1 MILTLAEVYRYAEDH
16 DISIHDFRFK
26 KILAMSVPDHI
37 AIDYTKI
44 SDERQE
50 KNVLM
55 HEISHNE
62 TGTFYG
68 LQLPLESKERLEYR
82 ARKWAWLRLIPAEEL
97 KQAIAAGCTEVWDLA
112 EYFDL
117 PEEQVAEA
125 VAYYQE
131 NGTI

>member
-1 MILTLAEVYRYAEDH
+1 MTLAEVYQYAEDH
-16 DISIHDFRFK
+16 DISIHDFRFQ
-26 KILAMSVPDHI
+26 KILAMAVPGHV
-37 AIDYTKI
+37 AIDYTKLYG
-44 SDERQE
+44 ERQE
-50 KNVLM
+50 KSILM

-68 LQLPLESKERLEYR
+68 LQLPLESRERLEYR

-97 KQAIAAGCTEVWDLA
+97 KRAIAAGCTEIWDLA

-125 VAYYQE
+125 VAYYRE
-131 NGTI
+131 NGMI

>member
-1 MILTLAEVYRYAEDH
+1 MTLAEVYRYAEDH

-131 NGTI
+131 NGMMK